1 MMRTYFLPIFLAFAM
16 GCRAQQPSG
25 PKDSGLPPAFPGAE
39 GFGKYTTGGR
49 GGKVFIVTNLNDSG
63 PGSLR
68 EAIRKKEPRIIT
80 FAVSGTIALESDLN
94 INNGDLTIAG
104 QSAPGDGICTR
115 NYPVKVNANNVIIRY
130 MRFRL
135 GDARKVQDDAISG
148 TGHKNI
154 IIDHCSMSWAT
165 DECASFYHNQD
176 FTLQWCIISESLN
189 NSVHEKGE
197 HGYGGIWGGRPASFH
212 HNLIASHN
220 SRLPRFSGS
229 STTPNTPE
237 ELVDF
242 RNNVIYNW
250 MNNNTYGGEKG
261 RYNMV
266 GNYYKPGPSTG
277 KGKREWIVNPSSP
290 VGKFFISGNILEG
303 NTRISIDNWNGVKTD
318 ARDSAKVNVAWPAE
332 TVTEQTPILAFEAVL
347 NSAGA
352 SFRRDAVDARVV
364 QEVRSGR
371 STNGKKAN
379 GIIDSQSETEGWPIL
394 KLLAVPPDKDQDGM
408 PDEWE
413 KKNKLKPDNASD
425 AAAFTLS
432 KTYSNVEVYLNDLL
446 KGN

>member
-1 MMRTYFLPIFLAFAM
+1 MRSYLLPLWLLTFAL
-16 GCRAQQPSG
+16 GCGAQQSSNSRDEG
-25 PKDSGLPPAFPGAE
+25 MPPAFPGAE

-49 GGKVFIVTNLNDSG
+49 GGKVYVVTNVNDDG

-68 EAIRKKEPRIIT
+68 EAIKKKEARIIT

-94 INNGDLTIAG
+94 INYGDLTIAG
-104 QSAPGDGICTR
+104 QSAPGDGICTK

-135 GDARKVQDDAISG
+135 GDERKVQDDAISSIRQ
-148 TGHKNI
+148 KNI

-189 NSVHEKGE
+189 NSVHVKGE

-229 STTPNTPE
+229 STTPNSPE

-242 RNNVIYNW
+242 RNNVVYNW

-261 RYNMV
+261 RYNIA

-277 KGKREWIVNPSSP
+277 KGKKEWIVNPSSP

-303 NTRISIDNWNGVKTD
+303 NARVSIDNWSGVKTN
-318 ARDSAKVNVAWPAE
+318 ARDSAKVSEAWAAE
-332 TVTEQTPILAFEAVL
+332 SINEELPLLAFEAVL
-347 NSAGA
+347 KHAGA
-352 SFRRDAVDARVV
+352 SLRRDAVDTRIVKEA
-364 QEVRSGR
+364 RSGK
-371 STNGKKAN
+371 STKGKKAN
-379 GIIDSQSETEGWPIL
+379 GIIDSQTETEGWPVL
-394 KLLAVPPDKDQDGM
+394 KSLPAPADRDQDGM
-408 PDEWE
+408 PDDWE
-413 KKNKLKPDNASD
+413 KKNKLNPENASD

-432 KTYSNVEVYLNDLL
+432 KTYSNVEVYLNDLV
-446 KGN
+446 KQN